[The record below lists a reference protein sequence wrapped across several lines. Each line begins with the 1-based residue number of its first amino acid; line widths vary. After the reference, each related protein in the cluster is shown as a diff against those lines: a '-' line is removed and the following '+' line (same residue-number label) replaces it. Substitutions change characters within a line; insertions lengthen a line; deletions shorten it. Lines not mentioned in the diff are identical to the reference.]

1 MSMNEE
7 YSESLNVVNS
17 ESHISMFSAMLLNA
31 RMQTNDEIRRE
42 NLVVAIKRMGT
53 AAKLAE
59 AAKTSAAY
67 LSQIRNRTPDSK
79 SGTPKTMGD
88 DMARRIEAALGEPHG
103 WMDKSH
109 LFQGVVEKAVPSPVA
124 FDENVTRVP
133 MGTRPIPVI
142 SSVQAGAL
150 RDMDSP
156 YEPGD
161 GYAVIY
167 TDDVSLSRWTFCVEV
182 EGESMRPRFQPGD
195 LLIVDPELSP
205 NPGNFVIARNGTNQ
219 ATFKKYRPRG
229 IDERG
234 NTVFELVPLNE
245 DYPTL
250 RSDTE
255 KLIVIG
261 VVVEHRNKLR

>member
-1 MSMNEE
+1 MTQAELAKKSNLKQ
-7 YSESLNVVNS
+7 ST
-17 ESHISMFSAMLLNA
+17 ISDLEVGHSKGTTYLAS
-31 RMQTNDEIRRE
+31 
-42 NLVVAIKRMGT
+42 VA
-53 AAKLAE
+53 
-59 AAKTSAAY
+59 
-67 LSQIRNRTPDSK
+67 
-79 SGTPKTMGD
+79 
-88 DMARRIEAALGEPHG
+88 AALGVSALWLESGKGP
-103 WMDKSH
+103 MLADSAAQ
-109 LFQGVVEKAVPSPVA
+109 LPQP
-124 FDENVTRVP
+124 FDENVSRVP
-133 MGTRPIPVI
+133 MGTRSIPVI

-150 RDMDSP
+150 RDMDAP

-161 GYAVIY
+161 GFAVIY
-167 TDDVSLSRWTFCVEV
+167 TDDIGLSRWTFCLEV
-182 EGESMRPRFQPGD
+182 EGESMLPRFQPGD

-205 NPGNFVIARNGTNQ
+205 NPGNFVVARNGTNQ

-234 NTVFELVPLNE
+234 NTIFELVPLNE

>member
-1 MSMNEE
+1 MTIGKTIRKLRKEKGLTLNQLATLIESDPGNLSRLERDQQG
-7 YSESLNVVNS
+7 YSDQTIGKIAGALNVPV
-17 ESHISMFSAMLLNA
+17 
-31 RMQTNDEIRRE
+31 
-42 NLVVAIKRMGT
+42 
-53 AAKLAE
+53 
-59 AAKTSAAY
+59 
-67 LSQIRNRTPDSK
+67 
-79 SGTPKTMGD
+79 
-88 DMARRIEAALGEPHG
+88 AALFAEDEAELSMLMDLVNQSRKRSEP
-103 WMDKSH
+103 
-109 LFQGVVEKAVPSPVA
+109 
-124 FDENVTRVP
+124 FDENVIRVP

-150 RDMDSP
+150 RDMDCP

-167 TDDVSLSRWTFCVEV
+167 TDDMSLSRWTFSLEV
-182 EGESMRPRFQPGD
+182 DGDSMLPRFQHGD

-205 NPGNFVIARNGTNQ
+205 NPGNFVVARNGTNQ

-229 IDERG
+229 MDENG

-245 DYPTL
+245 DYPTM

-255 KLIVIG
+255 KLIVLG

>member
-1 MSMNEE
+1 MLL
-7 YSESLNVVNS
+7 SERIKIAMEAAGVSQVDLARACGVKPPSVHGWLSGKAKFLRGENLLQAARALNVS
-17 ESHISMFSAMLLNA
+17 
-31 RMQTNDEIRRE
+31 QDW
-42 NLVVAIKRMGT
+42 
-53 AAKLAE
+53 LA
-59 AAKTSAAY
+59 T
-67 LSQIRNRTPDSK
+67 
-79 SGTPKTMGD
+79 
-88 DMARRIEAALGEPHG
+88 GEGP
-103 WMDKSH
+103 MK
-109 LFQGVVEKAVPSPVA
+109 PVA
-124 FDENVTRVP
+124 AGETRAAPATFDENVTRVP

-150 RDMDSP
+150 RDMDAP

-167 TDDVSLSRWTFCVEV
+167 TDDMALSRWTFSLEV
-182 EGESMRPRFQPGD
+182 EGESMLPRFQPGD

-205 NPGNFVIARNGTNQ
+205 NPGNFVVARNGTNQ

-229 IDERG
+229 VDEHG
-234 NTVFELVPLNE
+234 HMVFELVPLNE

-255 KLIVIG
+255 KLTVLG

>member
-1 MSMNEE
+1 MTIGKTIRKLRKEKGLTLNQLAILIESDVGNLSRLERDQQG
-7 YSESLNVVNS
+7 YSDQMIGKIAGALNVPV
-17 ESHISMFSAMLLNA
+17 
-31 RMQTNDEIRRE
+31 
-42 NLVVAIKRMGT
+42 
-53 AAKLAE
+53 
-59 AAKTSAAY
+59 
-67 LSQIRNRTPDSK
+67 
-79 SGTPKTMGD
+79 
-88 DMARRIEAALGEPHG
+88 AALFAEDEAELSML
-103 WMDKSH
+103 MDLVNQSRKSS
-109 LFQGVVEKAVPSPVA
+109 KP
-124 FDENVTRVP
+124 FDENVMRVP

-150 RDMDSP
+150 RDMDCP

-167 TDDVSLSRWTFCVEV
+167 TDDMSLSRWTFSLEV
-182 EGESMRPRFQPGD
+182 DGDSMLPRFQHGD

-205 NPGNFVIARNGTNQ
+205 NPGNFVVARNGTNQ

-229 IDERG
+229 MDENG

-245 DYPTL
+245 DYPTM

-255 KLIVIG
+255 KLIVLG

>member
-1 MSMNEE
+1 MLLSERIKIAMQAAGMSQVELARACGVKPPSVHGWLNGKAKFLRGENLLLAARA
-7 YSESLNVVNS
+7 LNVS
-17 ESHISMFSAMLLNA
+17 QDWLATGDGPMHAIATESPSSSA
-31 RMQTNDEIRRE
+31 
-42 NLVVAIKRMGT
+42 
-53 AAKLAE
+53 
-59 AAKTSAAY
+59 
-67 LSQIRNRTPDSK
+67 P
-79 SGTPKTMGD
+79 
-88 DMARRIEAALGEPHG
+88 
-103 WMDKSH
+103 
-109 LFQGVVEKAVPSPVA
+109 A
-124 FDENVTRVP
+124 FDENVIRVP

-150 RDMDSP
+150 RDMDCP

-167 TDDVSLSRWTFCVEV
+167 TDDMSLSRWTFSLEV
-182 EGESMRPRFQPGD
+182 DGDSMLPRFQHGD

-205 NPGNFVIARNGTNQ
+205 NPGNFVVARNGTNQ

-229 IDERG
+229 MDENG

-245 DYPTL
+245 DYPTM

-255 KLIVIG
+255 TLTVLG

>member
-1 MSMNEE
+1 MTIGKTIRKLRKERGLTLNQLAILVESDVGNLSRLERDQQG
-7 YSESLNVVNS
+7 YSDQMIGKIASALNVPV
-17 ESHISMFSAMLLNA
+17 
-31 RMQTNDEIRRE
+31 
-42 NLVVAIKRMGT
+42 
-53 AAKLAE
+53 
-59 AAKTSAAY
+59 
-67 LSQIRNRTPDSK
+67 
-79 SGTPKTMGD
+79 
-88 DMARRIEAALGEPHG
+88 AALFAEDEAELSVL
-103 WMDKSH
+103 MDLVNQSRKQS
-109 LFQGVVEKAVPSPVA
+109 KP
-124 FDENVTRVP
+124 FDENVIRVP

-150 RDMDSP
+150 RDMDCP

-167 TDDVSLSRWTFCVEV
+167 TDDMSLSRWTFSLEV
-182 EGESMRPRFQPGD
+182 DGDSMLPRFQHGD

-205 NPGNFVIARNGTNQ
+205 NPGNFVVARNGTNQ

-229 IDERG
+229 IDESG

-245 DYPTL
+245 DYPTM

-255 KLIVIG
+255 KLIVLG

>member
-1 MSMNEE
+1 MKGMFMDSSIGTPICSVNRYSNSLSEENIGMSIGSRIRE
-7 YSESLNVVNS
+7 
-17 ESHISMFSAMLLNA
+17 A
-31 RMQTNDEIRRE
+31 RR
-42 NLVVAIKRMGT
+42 
-53 AAKLAE
+53 AAKMTQKALAQKVGMTQGALSE
-59 AAKTSAAY
+59 LETGESQSSTLLPSMAAVLGVSA
-67 LSQIRNRTPDSK
+67 LWLGTGKGSMLPTGVDS
-79 SGTPKTMGD
+79 PN
-88 DMARRIEAALGEPHG
+88 AHRP
-103 WMDKSH
+103 
-109 LFQGVVEKAVPSPVA
+109 P
-124 FDENVTRVP
+124 FDENVFRVP

-150 RDMDSP
+150 RDMDCP

-167 TDDVSLSRWTFCVEV
+167 TDDMSLSRWTFSLEV
-182 EGESMRPRFQPGD
+182 DGDSMLPRFQHGD

-205 NPGNFVIARNGTNQ
+205 NPGNFVVARNGTNQ

-229 IDERG
+229 IDESG

-255 KLIVIG
+255 KLVVLG